1 MKAYF
6 SWFRCVAILLK
17 EFRQMTRDRLTFA
30 MMIGVP
36 LLELV
41 LFGYAINNNP
51 HHLPAAI
58 ISADNSVLTRQL
70 VKGLEN
76 TRYFRFVSHP
86 DTIAQAEN
94 ELSNGKVLFVV
105 RIPPRF
111 SADFFHHNKPK
122 ILIEGDATDPVG
134 VANALAA
141 VQGLQYSVFDSLL
154 KGTLA
159 QYEQSKPNF
168 EIVTHARFNPEK
180 ITQYNIV
187 PGLMGVVLTM
197 TLVMITS
204 LAITKEHE
212 SGSMESLLATPVR
225 PLEVMIG
232 KISPYIIVAYI
243 QILLVLWLGRIL
255 FSIPILGSVVTLLIA
270 ALPFVAANLSV
281 GLTFSS
287 LARNQLQAM
296 QMAIFFFLPSI
307 LLSGFMFPFFG
318 MPEWAKII
326 GECLPLTHFMRI
338 VRGIMLK
345 GNGWLEIWPNVWP
358 IMVFSALAL
367 FVGVKRYRQ
376 TLD

>member
-1 MKAYF
+1 MKAGF
-6 SWFRCVAILLK
+6 SWFRYLAILLK
-17 EFRQMTRDRLTFA
+17 EFTQMTRDRLTFA
-30 MMIGVP
+30 MMIGIP

-41 LFGYAINNNP
+41 LFGFAINNNP

-58 ISADNSVLTRQL
+58 VSADQSILTRQL

-76 TRYFRFVSHP
+76 TRYFNFVSHP
-86 DTIAQAEN
+86 KNIAEADQQLA
-94 ELSNGKVLFVV
+94 SGKVLFVV
-105 RIPPRF
+105 RIPPHF
-111 SADFFHHNKPK
+111 TADFFHGDHPQ

-141 VQGLQYSVFDSLL
+141 VHGLQYSVFDSILQGGL
-154 KGTLA
+154 KHYQQTD
-159 QYEQSKPNF
+159 PPF
-168 EIVTHARFNPEK
+168 EIITHTRFNPEK

-212 SGSMESLLATPVR
+212 SGTMESLLATPVR
-225 PLEVMIG
+225 PLEVMLG

-243 QILLVLWLGRIL
+243 QILLVLWLGRAL
-255 FSIPILGSVVTLLIA
+255 FSIPILGSVTTLLLA

-307 LLSGFMFPFFG
+307 LLSGFMFPFYG
-318 MPEWAKII
+318 MPKWAQAV
-326 GECLPLTHFMRI
+326 GEVLPLTHFMRI

-345 GNGWLEIWPNVWP
+345 GNGWAEIFPHVWP
-358 IMVFSALAL
+358 IIVFAVLTL